1 MRVHINRII
10 GLLHVAAILKCPDLT
25 RFKCP
30 FGVSACWRVQVIRS
44 PTMDTMRMI
53 TMTRRQISRL
63 KTIQA
68 VTEGNL
74 KAVTAAAQLGLC
86 RLQIDRMADRYRDD
100 GPSGLVPMQRG
111 LRHHQLP
118 ASAVDVALSIIRDR
132 YPDSGPTLACENLR
146 ERHSI
151 SLASGAS
158 GSNCSPRR
166 V

>member
-100 GPSGLVPMQRG
+100 GPSEFGAEATRTATSSITGKCGRCGTFNHSGSISRFWSDPG
-111 LRHHQLP
+111 LREAARTAQH
-118 ASAVDVALSIIRDR
+118 
-132 YPDSGPTLACENLR
+132 LAR
-146 ERHSI
+146 
-151 SLASGAS
+151 
-158 GSNCSPRR
+158 
-166 V
+166 